1 MASITNLFLRGIL
14 STVNFQLHFQQYAF
28 RCILLYFYISF
39 VIFCTVQKAYL
50 WAYSSSKKCDML
62 LLLKRLLYTFSA
74 TSTSGF
80 PFLSRTSLYTV
91 ERLSFQWWICYPGCI
106 VVPCMKSLMFL
117 KKFTSKTVISRLR
130 VHRHYFRREILWVNV
145 INQTLFDI
153 PNAIWVSFTSRYA
166 ATEAEMWASLKA
178 AWSKQ
183 FSI

>member
-1 MASITNLFLRGIL
+1 MPSIINLFLRGIL

-91 ERLSFQWWICYPGCI
+91 EKALLPTMDLLSWLHCSSLYE
-106 VVPCMKSLMFL
+106 KSDVL
-117 KKFTSKTVISRLR
+117 KKVHFENCYFK

-166 ATEAEMWASLKA
+166 TTEAEMWASLKA
-178 AWSKQ
+178 ACSKQ